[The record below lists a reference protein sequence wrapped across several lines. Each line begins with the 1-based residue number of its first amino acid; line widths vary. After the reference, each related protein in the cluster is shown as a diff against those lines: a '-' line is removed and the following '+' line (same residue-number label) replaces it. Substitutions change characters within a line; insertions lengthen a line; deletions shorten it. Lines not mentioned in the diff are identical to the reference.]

1 MQERFNRGSQADGVP
16 PGQDGNPSRTSENS
30 QLQWVIESIS
40 QLKIS
45 HETSVSHMNHKLE
58 SLDQKLDAKHQSFDE
73 KIDSQKQL
81 LSAQLENTELK
92 LQKSMSDSKVDSIKW
107 IIGLAIGLPSVMW
120 AIVQIVKTFAK

>member
-16 PGQDGNPSRTSENS
+16 PSQDGNPSRTSENS

-45 HETSVSHMNHKLE
+45 HETSVSSMNHKLE